1 MGSKHGRKRF
11 SGHRKKASSVR
22 ATDVDTGFTCAEY
35 EKDKSIKPDK
45 KKKRRHKLT
54 LMRRLTLFYEIL

>member
-45 KKKRRHKLT
+45 KKKEKA
-54 LMRRLTLFYEIL
+54 